1 MVALKRAIIECA
13 VKKYGLDLQPPGSR
27 WIGSRSPEK
36 GMGQNWVMGEEVYE
50 EVGKVI
56 RALKE
61 PQHATDK

>member
-1 MVALKRAIIECA
+1 MDFICNHQGADR
-13 VKKYGLDLQPPGSR
+13 YGCK
-27 WIGSRSPEK
+27 SPEK